1 MKKYYNIADLNVTI
15 DSFGTTE
22 ERAEKYRCE
31 PFERTDIEVVS
42 RWEITKAKHPDVSD
56 DVGEHMSTAN
66 SFYTKLLDFDGIR
79 LHSSA
84 VVVDG
89 RAYLFSATSG
99 TGKSTHT
106 GLWLELFGDK
116 AYIIND
122 DKPAVRLR
130 DGVWYAYGTPWSGK
144 HDISV
149 NKGVPIAGIAV
160 IERAEQNK
168 IEPFKGIEATK
179 ILLSQI
185 NRPKATEACNRFLE
199 LLDKLLTTVPIWRLS
214 CNMEPE
220 AAKIAYEAMSG
231 EKI

>member
-144 HDISV
+144 HDNSV
-149 NKGVPIAGIAV
+149 N
-160 IERAEQNK
+160 
-168 IEPFKGIEATK
+168 
-179 ILLSQI
+179 
-185 NRPKATEACNRFLE
+185 
-199 LLDKLLTTVPIWRLS
+199 
-214 CNMEPE
+214 
-220 AAKIAYEAMSG
+220 
-231 EKI
+231 